1 MQNNAV
7 PEGFVVQAIMYPY
20 HGALDTHVLPH
31 GGTGMGLGP
40 LQDKT
45 NSCVTPVAA
54 AGLPLVFRN
63 TGMHTLSRNLR
74 QILTSSVL

>member
-1 MQNNAV
+1 MQTNGV
-7 PEGFVVQAIMYPY
+7 PEGFVVQAMMYPY
-20 HGALDTHVLPH
+20 HGALDTQVLPY

-45 NSCVTPVAA
+45 SSCVPPVAA
-54 AGLPLVFRN
+54 AGVPLVFRN

-74 QILTSSVL
+74 QILASSVL